1 MRQADYIIA
10 GQGLAGSCV
19 ALHLLMRNRRIIV
32 LDDDYPQAASRVAA
46 GLFNPVTGK
55 MPALT
60 WMADDLFTYA
70 HEFYAKAEQLTG
82 LSFFYPMPVYRPFI
96 SDEEQRLWLDKSRG
110 PRFARFIQKVYTH
123 PVFNDEVTN
132 PYGGIELRQSGYV
145 NTSAF
150 LQAVRNLIIREGLFI
165 LERFD
170 EGALKIS
177 AEEVIYQGYV
187 ARGIII
193 CTGINTTGLFNF
205 LPVSKLKGEVLLLR
219 SNCRPKCIYNRGV
232 YVVPGVWKAGATYNK
247 HDSESGITAAARA
260 ELEAG
265 LQKLIRYPYEIIG
278 QDFGFRPVTPDR
290 RPLLGRHPE
299 YRNVYIFN
307 GLGTKGVTLAPF
319 FSAQLVDFI
328 ENDKTINQEA
338 DIKRYIFR

>member
-1 MRQADYIIA
+1 MGQADYIIV

-32 LDDDYPQAASRVAA
+32 LDDDNPQAASRVAA
-46 GLFNPVTGK
+46 GLFNPITGK

-70 HEFYAKAEQLTG
+70 HAFYIKAEQLTG

-96 SDEEQRLWLDKSRG
+96 SDEEQRLWIDKSAG
-110 PRFARFIQKVYTH
+110 PRFSRFIQKVHTH
-123 PVFNDEVTN
+123 PVFEDEVNN
-132 PYGGIELRQSGYV
+132 PFGGIELRQSGYV
-145 NTSAF
+145 NTAVF
-150 LQAVRNLIIREGLFI
+150 LQAVRNFIIREGLFVRV
-165 LERFD
+165 RFD
-170 EGALKIS
+170 ERALQIS
-177 AEEVIYQGYV
+177 GEEITYQGYA

-193 CTGINTTGLFNF
+193 CTGINPTGLFDF
-205 LPVSKLKGEVLLLR
+205 LPVNKLKGEVLLLR
-219 SNCRPKCIYNRGV
+219 SNCQPKWIYNRGV

-247 HDSESGITAAARA
+247 HDLEAGITAAARA

-307 GLGTKGVTLAPF
+307 GLGTKGVTLAPY
-319 FSAQLVDFI
+319 FSAQLVDFM
-328 ENDKTINQEA
+328 ENDKTINHEA
-338 DIKRYIFR
+338 DIKRYIIR